1 MDLGLRSG
9 GRDIWT
15 WKRKPIER
23 KPDMTQP
30 DRTPAWYVVHTRSRF
45 ENKVNEGLERK
56 SKEVFLP
63 KVLVRSKRR
72 DRKVMIRVPLFPG
85 YLFVRTDLDPADQLD
100 IVKTVGI
107 VRFIGNRSGP
117 LPVPDEAIESL
128 RVMVATGL
136 DITTGTR
143 LKKGD
148 RVIVVHGP
156 FTGINGTFSRY
167 RGQGRIVVNIDAL
180 GQFAAVEVAE
190 DDIELLPPGGV

>member
-1 MDLGLRSG
+1 
-9 GRDIWT
+9 
-15 WKRKPIER
+15 
-23 KPDMTQP
+23 MTQP

-128 RVMVATGL
+128 RVMVATDL
-136 DITTGTR
+136 DISTGTR

-148 RVIVVHGP
+148 RVIVVQGP
-156 FTGINGTFSRY
+156 FTGITGTFSRY

>member
-1 MDLGLRSG
+1 MA
-9 GRDIWT
+9 
-15 WKRKPIER
+15 
-23 KPDMTQP
+23 QP
-30 DRTPAWYVVHTRSRF
+30 QRTPAWYVLHTRSRC
-45 ENKVNEGLERK
+45 ENKVTEGLERK
-56 SKEVFLP
+56 SKEAFLP

-85 YLFVRTDLDPADQLD
+85 YIFVRTDLDPADQLD
-100 IVKTVGI
+100 IVKTAGI

-117 LPVPDEAIESL
+117 LPVPDVAIESL

-190 DDIELLPPGGV
+190 DDIELLPPRSV

>member
-1 MDLGLRSG
+1 
-9 GRDIWT
+9 
-15 WKRKPIER
+15 
-23 KPDMTQP
+23 MTQP
-30 DRTPAWYVVHTRSRF
+30 DRMPAWYVLHTRSRF

-85 YLFVRTDLDPADQLD
+85 YVFVRTDLDPADQLD
-100 IVKTVGI
+100 ILKTVGI

-128 RVMVATGL
+128 RLMIATGL

-143 LKKGD
+143 FKKGD
-148 RVIVVHGP
+148 RVIVVRGP
-156 FTGINGTFSRY
+156 FTGITGTFSRY
-167 RGQGRIVVNIDAL
+167 RGRGRIVVNIDAL